1 MVAVPC
7 CRSACC
13 LRYCQAYHPPLSVM
27 ATVEPGGPGSIGV
40 NRAGAFTRTGMAP
53 TLPHPFGP
61 PTRGLNAARVHGV
74 RRFLARSISIHVTVG
89 VHGVRRVLARR
100 AWLYVR
106 RRVVVRGVDHHPFD
120 LRAVF
125 PAAAPRVIAVEAGGL
140 LLRFARCEAWPG
152 RAELTHDYRFGHCIL
167 HWKPAE
173 AGSGL

>member
-89 VHGVRRVLARR
+89 IHGVRRVLARR
-100 AWLYVR
+100 AWLDVR
-106 RRVVVRGVDHHPFD
+106 RRVVVRGVDHHPFGVVQRRVTRGTGLTLPEWMMAPD
-120 LRAVF
+120 FFRVWCDYGSMRWRGGE
-125 PAAAPRVIAVEAGGL
+125 AARE
-140 LLRFARCEAWPG
+140 
-152 RAELTHDYRFGHCIL
+152 
-167 HWKPAE
+167 
-173 AGSGL
+173 